1 MTRPHTGHPSTRA
14 GEEVMPKL
22 LPSIAEDLYEVGA
35 HMAAGTQRQHSSVDT
50 FMKNIE
56 VESAHNVSSQAN
68 I

>member
-1 MTRPHTGHPSTRA
+1 
-14 GEEVMPKL
+14 MPKL